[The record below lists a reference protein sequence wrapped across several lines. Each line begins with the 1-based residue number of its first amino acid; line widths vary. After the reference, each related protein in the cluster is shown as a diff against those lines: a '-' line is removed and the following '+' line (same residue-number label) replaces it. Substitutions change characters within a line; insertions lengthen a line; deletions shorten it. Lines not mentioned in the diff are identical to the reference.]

1 MNKKIITYIIL
12 FLCLFMLPAAS
23 VSASET
29 IGNNAKGIP
38 DRGLYQEILK
48 KLGKKPKQKFT
59 KQEAEQIKS
68 LSTSSK
74 IKNLKGIKYLK
85 NLKKL
90 DLESGGLKNLK
101 GIESLT
107 NLDR

>member
-1 MNKKIITYIIL
+1 
-12 FLCLFMLPAAS
+12 MLPAAS

-68 LSTSSK
+68 H
-74 IKNLKGIKYLK
+74 
-85 NLKKL
+85 
-90 DLESGGLKNLK
+90 
-101 GIESLT
+101 
-107 NLDR
+107 